1 MEAKETINVKQ
12 KIRKNIFRLLK
23 TTIKVII
30 VIMVYVL
37 LSQLLAPASVLI
49 PGLQDMVATF
59 LMIYVALMVV
69 GDLFS
74 GTILQHFFSGAKSL
88 FVIAYLIFSLNS
100 GLLDYTFGNVNLI
113 IDVRVFLEV
122 AMLLELLGFAKSM
135 MQAVN
140 FVSEKVELTA
150 V

>member
-88 FVIAYLIFSLNS
+88 FVIAYLVFSLNS

>member
-1 MEAKETINVKQ
+1 MEAKEPINAKQ

-49 PGLQDMVATF
+49 PGLQDIVATF

-88 FVIAYLIFSLNS
+88 FVIAYLVFSLNS

>member
-1 MEAKETINVKQ
+1 MEAKEPINSKQ

-30 VIMVYVL
+30 VIVIYVL
-37 LSQLLAPASVLI
+37 LSQLLEPASAFI
-49 PGLQDMVATF
+49 PGLQEMVATF
-59 LMIYVALMVV
+59 LMVYAALMVV
-69 GDLFS
+69 SDLFS

-88 FVIAYLIFSLNS
+88 FVIGYLVFSLNS

-113 IDVRVFLEV
+113 IDVRVLLEV
-122 AMLLELLGFAKSM
+122 AMFLELLGFAKSM

>member
-88 FVIAYLIFSLNS
+88 FVIAYLIFSLNN

>member
-1 MEAKETINVKQ
+1 MEAKESINVKQ

-59 LMIYVALMVV
+59 LLVYVALMVI

>member
-1 MEAKETINVKQ
+1 
-12 KIRKNIFRLLK
+12 
-23 TTIKVII
+23 
-30 VIMVYVL
+30 MVYVL

-59 LMIYVALMVV
+59 LLVYVALMVI